1 MFLRGDCGAQKMMC
15 SNNERLKKSR
25 GIEMEL
31 DGSQNG
37 CVSLAWDSFI
47 RMRLDGQPP
56 CQSTAM
62 QWFSRVNLSA
72 EDVTQLAASRA
83 HGRLRCAGW
92 LGGLALACIG
102 LLCSK
107 GLVP

>member
-1 MFLRGDCGAQKMMC
+1 MQKMMC

-25 GIEMEL
+25 GIE
-31 DGSQNG
+31 
-37 CVSLAWDSFI
+37 AWDSFI

>member
-1 MFLRGDCGAQKMMC
+1 MMC

-25 GIEMEL
+25 GIEMEP

-37 CVSLAWDSFI
+37 CVSLARDSFI

-92 LGGLALACIG
+92 LRGLALAGIG